1 MINWDDFDKIW
12 ARTSPLTPYQFS
24 DSNYE
29 QGWNFVGATPPS
41 RQMWDYI
48 QKQNDEKFKYLRD
61 NFGTPNMVTSSSQ
74 MTDTDKV
81 YVYIGSEAG
90 WNSGHWYY
98 YDAGTSTWVDGG
110 VYNSVAFVTDTTLSI
125 AGQPA
130 DAKVTGDALALKSDL
145 AGCTFTGDVVVNAN
159 LSAEDS
165 TFENARVTDTL
176 NATNVSATNVNVW
189 NITSRY
195 AYTDTP
201 LSLDYS
207 NRVATT
213 KFVYDVVDTDK
224 INIMQQDIA
233 NIKALLN
240 GDMYTY
246 QKDSSSNLTK
256 TVPSN
261 AMPYAGIES
270 VGGKTIVWNQWW
282 KVNSNSRISDSS
294 GVTIQRNVANDS
306 LTITGTASTSKT
318 IFSVINIVVG
328 TTNDKLVAGHKY
340 AVVFDSQK
348 IGVRLG
354 YESSSAN
361 HKSSY
366 IITGTG
372 IDYSKALG
380 IVVEAGIT
388 YNETIRPMLF
398 DLTLMYGS
406 GNEPTI
412 DKFRE
417 MFPAEYYESTA
428 GEFLTIY
435 PKWIRSRSKN
445 LLYSNKSSGSGFGG
459 LTWLMQDDG
468 SIVLNGTP
476 TYYAFIEFPALS
488 TWKWDGVSPCWLSGC
503 PSGGSSDTYA
513 LLVVGDYDEIHE
525 TMAYSKSDYGN
536 GVALENNDEHS
547 VLENRELHYRIYV
560 ADGYTCN
567 NLVFRPQLEYGTSA
581 TEFVPFFQ
589 KQILIDENV
598 RNMDG
603 YGWSVG
609 TVHNTTDFEMKR
621 TVKFVNSVDL
631 GTLNWYSVDSGD
643 VRYFYTD
650 DLNTLIVPSTS
661 NIATVSYMPNTWSNV
676 TSGTADKSIAVN
688 TDGRLAV
695 YDSTMQEETSAS
707 FKQLMD
713 GKELRY
719 EAKRGTIV
727 DLSSYLDDNNTI
739 QVSGGGRIVIESQDW
754 KYNADM
760 PSTIEYMID
769 LNA

>member
-90 WNSGHWYY
+90 WSSGHWYY
-98 YDAGTSTWVDGG
+98 YDEGTSSWADGG
-110 VYNSVAFVTDTTLSI
+110 VYNSVAFVTDTTLSL

-130 DAKVTGDALALKSDL
+130 DAKATGDALALKSDL
-145 AGCTFTGDVVVNAN
+145 AGCTFTGDVTF
-159 LSAEDS
+159 SAG
-165 TFENARVTDTL
+165 
-176 NATNVSATNVNVW
+176 VSATGETTLAMATITELTSPNASLSNIDAQ
-189 NITSRY
+189 NITSRNIY
-195 AYTDTP
+195 ANTP
-201 LSLDYS
+201 LTNDKSTK
-207 NRVATT
+207 VATT
-213 KFVYDVVDTDK
+213 QFVYNVVNTDK
-224 INIMQQDIA
+224 IDIMQQDIA
-233 NIKALLN
+233 NIKALLK

-270 VGGKTIVWNQWW
+270 VGGKTIVWNQIISS
-282 KVNSNSRISDSS
+282 SNLRPDGTTY
-294 GVTIQRNVANDS
+294 GVTTTKTDTELTIAGAFNTRNTLQMIRNVR
-306 LTITGTASTSKT
+306 
-318 IFSVINIVVG
+318 VV
-328 TTNDKLVAGHKY
+328 VGHKY
-340 AVVFDSQK
+340 LVTGTPVNNEAVVSLRLYTTDGYVQVYENFIFIADRTLTYVALMPTTQDK
-348 IGVRLG
+348 VGVNFNLTWTPQ
-354 YESSSAN
+354 
-361 HKSSY
+361 
-366 IITGTG
+366 I
-372 IDYSKALG
+372 
-380 IVVEAGIT
+380 
-388 YNETIRPMLF
+388 F
-398 DLTLMYGS
+398 DLTLMFGS
-406 GNEPTI
+406 GNEPSTYEE
-412 DKFRE
+412 FQQ
-417 MFPAEYYESTA
+417 MFPAEYYQFNN
-428 GEFLTIY
+428 GEFLTLYTKRIDS
-435 PKWIRSRSKN
+435 ISKN
-445 LLYSNKSSGSGFGG
+445 LLYTDVGSSSGFGG
-459 LTWLMQDDG
+459 LTWLMQEDG
-468 SIVLNGTP
+468 SVVINGTP
-476 TYYAFIEFPALS
+476 TYNAFIEFPTLS
-488 TWKWDGVSPCWLSGC
+488 TWKWDGVTPCWLSGC
-503 PSGGSSDTYA
+503 PSGGGEDSYS
-513 LLVVGDYDEIHE
+513 LLVVGDDEG
-525 TMAYSKSDYGN
+525 TPMAYSVSDDGS
-536 GVALENNDEHS
+536 GVALANSEHS
-547 VLENRELHYRIYV
+547 VLEGKELYYRIYI

-581 TEFVPFFQ
+581 TDFVPYFYDRFY
-589 KQILIDENV
+589 IPNDVVET
-598 RNMDG
+598 DG

-621 TVKFVNSVDL
+621 LVKLVNSVDL

-676 TSGTADKSIAVN
+676 TSGTVDKSIAVN

>member
-1 MINWDDFDKIW
+1 MINWDDFEKIW

-61 NFGTPNMVTSSSQ
+61 NFGTPNIVTQASQ

-81 YVYIGSEAG
+81 YVYLGSEAG

-130 DAKVTGDALALKSDL
+130 DAKATGDALALKSDL

-176 NATNVSATNVNVW
+176 NATNVSASHVNVW
-189 NITSRY
+189 DITSRY

-201 LSLDYS
+201 LQNDHS

-213 KFVYDVVDTDK
+213 KFVYDVVNTDK

-233 NIKALLN
+233 NIKALLK

-246 QKDSSSNLTK
+246 QKDSSSNLVK

-270 VGGKTIVWNQWW
+270 VGGKTIVWNQLVVMSNQTAVRNGITYTTTSDGTVVINGTSTAIADYAQRFVDAVPTIGHVYWLRGCPA
-282 KVNSNSRISDSS
+282 NSSASTYYLNTNNGACYADGLRFTANSSTSRSIHIRVES
-294 GVTIQRNVANDS
+294 GVTANNV
-306 LTITGTASTSKT
+306 TFKVQFT
-318 IFSVINIVVG
+318 
-328 TTNDKLVAGHKY
+328 
-340 AVVFDSQK
+340 
-348 IGVRLG
+348 
-354 YESSSAN
+354 
-361 HKSSY
+361 
-366 IITGTG
+366 
-372 IDYSKALG
+372 
-380 IVVEAGIT
+380 
-388 YNETIRPMLF
+388 
-398 DLTLMYGS
+398 DLTLMFGS
-406 GNEPTI
+406 GNEPTLEEC
-412 DKFRE
+412 RT
-417 MFPAEYYESTA
+417 MFPAEYYEATA

-445 LLYSNKSSGSGFGG
+445 LLYSNKSSDSGFGG

-476 TYYAFIEFPALS
+476 TYNAFIEFPALS

-661 NIATVSYMPNTWSNV
+661 NIATVSYMPKTWSNV

-695 YDSTMQEETSAS
+695 YDSSMQEETSAS

-727 DLSSYLDDNNTI
+727 DLSNYLDDNNTI

>member
-24 DSNYE
+24 DSKYE

-74 MTDTDKV
+74 MTDTEKV
-81 YVYIGSEAG
+81 YVYMGSEAG

-98 YDAGTSTWVDGG
+98 YDEGTSSWADGG

-130 DAKVTGDALALKSDL
+130 DAKATGDALALKSDL

-165 TFENARVTDTL
+165 TFNNATVTDTL
-176 NATNVSATNVNVW
+176 NATRVSASHVNVW
-189 NITSRY
+189 DITSRY

-201 LSLDYS
+201 LQNDHS

-213 KFVYDVVDTDK
+213 KFVYDVVGTDK

-233 NIKALLN
+233 NIKALLK

-270 VGGKTIVWNQWW
+270 VGGKTIVWNQLVVTGNRTSVRNGITYTITSDGTVVINGTSTAIADFAPTVFSTDLTIGHVYWLRGCPADSSASTYYLNTNNGACYADGLRFTA
-282 KVNSNSRISDSS
+282 NSSTTRVVHIRVES
-294 GVTIQRNVANDS
+294 GVTANNVTFKIQC
-306 LTITGTASTSKT
+306 T
-318 IFSVINIVVG
+318 
-328 TTNDKLVAGHKY
+328 
-340 AVVFDSQK
+340 
-348 IGVRLG
+348 
-354 YESSSAN
+354 
-361 HKSSY
+361 
-366 IITGTG
+366 
-372 IDYSKALG
+372 
-380 IVVEAGIT
+380 
-388 YNETIRPMLF
+388 
-398 DLTLMYGS
+398 DLTLMFGA
-406 GNEPTI
+406 GNEPTL
-412 DKFRE
+412 DECKA

-445 LLYSNKSSGSGFGG
+445 LLYSNKSSDSGFGG

-476 TYYAFIEFPALS
+476 TYNAFIEFPALS

-547 VLENRELHYRIYV
+547 VLENRKLHYRIYV

-676 TSGTADKSIAVN
+676 TSGTTDKSIAVN